1 MESVAWVR
9 RIIVQILLKFL
20 LLLRLCDFSSFKRN
34 NEAQNFIHYIEN
46 WCYLRFVP
54 TADFTGMCWRNLNC
68 LRKCSTVN
76 KDFNQNKN
84 NSQLSTVNSK
94 RKCQISKKKKKEK
107 AARKISN
114 EIKESSP
121 PPPLSSCQKLFLSGK
136 FLRISSIYFDC
147 AVPNKMKCQ
156 IYIYRR
162 HILYYV
168 YDFCKISFHLSLIR
182 SQSKFQAAL
191 PFQAVHG
198 ASYLNKSFIIRTRP
212 H

>member
-1 MESVAWVR
+1 
-9 RIIVQILLKFL
+9 
-20 LLLRLCDFSSFKRN
+20 
-34 NEAQNFIHYIEN
+34 
-46 WCYLRFVP
+46 
-54 TADFTGMCWRNLNC
+54 MCWRNLNC

-94 RKCQISKKKKKEK
+94 RKFQRRKKKKQQEK
-107 AARKISN
+107 FQMKSKKVHRRRHYHPVKSCFYLENFWESLEFILTARSQ
-114 EIKESSP
+114 IKWSA
-121 PPPLSSCQKLFLSGK
+121 
-136 FLRISSIYFDC
+136 R
-147 AVPNKMKCQ
+147 
-156 IYIYRR
+156 YIYRR